1 MVIGGLQKIS
11 LIDFPGKVSCVLFFS
26 GCNFD
31 CPYCHNPELAK
42 GEPQNNGFLSEEQI
56 FNFLASRRDL
66 LDGVVISGGEPTIQ
80 DDLLSICEKVKQ
92 LGYSVKVD
100 TNGSRPGVIRR
111 LLKEGFVDYIAMD
124 IKTDPFDYSPVI
136 KKAIEPEDIFSSI
149 RIIMAS
155 AINYEFRT
163 TCIRPFVNESVVER
177 ISQFIEGAMLYVL
190 QRFNPAVMLHP
201 EFFQNN
207 EIGYDDQKLNQ
218 LKSIAEPMVDR
229 CIIR

>member
-1 MVIGGLQKIS
+1 
-11 LIDFPGKVSCVLFFS
+11 
-26 GCNFD
+26 
-31 CPYCHNPELAK
+31 
-42 GEPQNNGFLSEEQI
+42 
-56 FNFLASRRDL
+56 
-66 LDGVVISGGEPTIQ
+66 Q

-163 TCIRPFVNESVVER
+163 TCIRPFVNEGVVER
-177 ISQFIEGAMLYVL
+177 ISQYIEGAMLYVL
-190 QRFNPAVMLHP
+190 QRFHPAVMLHP

-207 EIGYDDQKLNQ
+207 EIGYDDQKLNY
-218 LKSIAEPMVDR
+218 LKSIAEPWVDR

>member
-1 MVIGGLQKIS
+1 MVIGGLQKNS

-31 CPYCHNPELAK
+31 CPYCHNPELSK
-42 GEPQNNGFLSEEQI
+42 GEPQNKSFLSEEHI
-56 FNFLASRRDL
+56 FSFLASRRGL
-66 LDGVVISGGEPTIQ
+66 LDGVVFSGGEPTIQ

-100 TNGSRPGVIRR
+100 TNGSRPEVIRH

-136 KKAIEPEDIFSSI
+136 KNEIEPDDIFSSI

-177 ISQFIEGAMLYVL
+177 IAQYIKGSMLYAL
-190 QRFNPAVMLHP
+190 QRFHPAVMLHP

-207 EIGYDDQKLNQ
+207 EIGYNDQKLNY
-218 LKSIAEPMVDR
+218 LKSIAEPWVDK

>member
-1 MVIGGLQKIS
+1 MV
-11 LIDFPGKVSCVLFFS
+11 F
-26 GCNFD
+26 
-31 CPYCHNPELAK
+31 
-42 GEPQNNGFLSEEQI
+42 
-56 FNFLASRRDL
+56 
-66 LDGVVISGGEPTIQ
+66 SGGEPTIQ

-100 TNGSRPGVIRR
+100 TNGSRPEVIRH

-136 KKAIEPEDIFSSI
+136 KNEIEPDDIFSSI

-177 ISQFIEGAMLYVL
+177 IAQYIK
-190 QRFNPAVMLHP
+190 RFNAICFAKISSRSDAPP
-201 EFFQNN
+201 
-207 EIGYDDQKLNQ
+207 
-218 LKSIAEPMVDR
+218 
-229 CIIR
+229 